1 MEIKSRVARCWWS
14 RGSYRVCLA
23 SLTIVLL
30 SSCRPPSPPL
40 STPTVSPALSPQP
53 MPSTTEILLPIR
65 HIEYSSLDKLQ
76 AEAPFPLYLPGYLP
90 PEVSFYKAWVSEY
103 ANGDQNVR
111 ILYEEPGDPRYA
123 LLKAVD
129 IQMRLTES
137 ILSLDSLLNQPK
149 ANPLDILEVTVR
161 GHQGFTYW
169 QRSVAMGNWATLAWR
184 ENTINF
190 TISLYGDWP
199 FPSED
204 NPHILDPLLLRIAE
218 SLEAER

>member
-1 MEIKSRVARCWWS
+1 MEIKLRVAGHWWS
-14 RGSYRVCLA
+14 RGSYRGCLA
-23 SLTIVLL
+23 SLTIALL
-30 SSCRPPSPPL
+30 SSCRPSSPPIA
-40 STPTVSPALSPQP
+40 TPTVSPAPSSQP
-53 MPSTTEILLPIR
+53 TPPATEILLPIR
-65 HIEYSSLDKLQ
+65 HLEYSSLDQLR

-90 PEVSFYKAWVSEY
+90 PEVTFYKAWVSEY

-111 ILYEEPGDPRYA
+111 ILYEEPGDPHQA

-129 IQMRLTES
+129 IQMMLTES
-137 ILSLDSLLNQPK
+137 VLSLDSLLNQPK
-149 ANPLDILEVTVR
+149 ANPLDILEVNVR
-161 GHQGFTYW
+161 GRQGFTYW

-184 ENTINF
+184 ENSMNF

-199 FPSED
+199 FPRED